1 MEKSSRKINF
11 PKLILGLLLI
21 GLVIEFVRDMFGTG
35 DFVGY
40 VNAGNNVLQG
50 THIYSDYLNTWPPLF
65 SVFSV
70 PLALIDN
77 LNGVVM
83 RGIWL
88 CGMLVCLFW
97 IMKTS
102 VALILEKKLLLP
114 FQSAND
120 EQSIPFHD
128 LRILIPFLLIFRFV
142 LDNMANIQINVFMLG
157 MTVAALND
165 HLKGKDGIGSF
176 WLALSISLKV
186 FTLFMI
192 PYFLVRK
199 KFKLVAYTLG
209 WILLLNI
216 LPFMVFGIDI
226 TLSYYQQF
234 FKERAEPFAMIL
246 HKNQSIF
253 ALFRSL
259 LMEESR
265 GLDIYLNFMHLSV
278 HQAKMVAYVVAGILV
293 TVVLLLLNKV
303 KQPSTSSFLSESFLV
318 MTALPIF
325 SPLAWKAYF
334 IFLWPSCIWICHKL
348 LNPNS
353 NKSPYHKWHIAFMIF
368 FVMTTTLTT
377 EAIVGP
383 YLSDVTE
390 VFACITIGTISLLM
404 LHLMLHV
411 QKFQPSKNE

>member
-1 MEKSSRKINF
+1 M
-11 PKLILGLLLI
+11 LILGLLMI
-21 GLVIEFVRDMFGTG
+21 GLGIEFVRDMFGTG

-40 VNAGNNVLQG
+40 VNAGNNVLHG
-50 THIYSDYLNTWPPLF
+50 NHIYSDYLNTWPPLF
-65 SVFSV
+65 SIFSV
-70 PLALIDN
+70 PLALVDN

-88 CGMLVCLFW
+88 FGMLVCLFW

-120 EQSIPFHD
+120 QQCIPFHD
-128 LRILIPFLLIFRFV
+128 FQILIPFLLIFRFV

-157 MTVAALND
+157 MTLAALND
-165 HLKGKDGIGSF
+165 HLKGKDRIGSF

-209 WILLLNI
+209 WILVLNT
-216 LPFMVFGIDI
+216 LPFMVFGTDT

-253 ALFRSL
+253 AFFRSL

-278 HQAKMVAYVVAGILV
+278 HQAKMVSYAVAGMLV
-293 TVVLLLLNKV
+293 SVVLLILNKV
-303 KQPSTSSFLSESFLV
+303 KQPNTASFLSESFLV

-334 IFLWPSCIWICHKL
+334 IFLWPSCFWICHQL
-348 LNPNS
+348 LKTDS
-353 NKSPYHKWHIAFMIF
+353 NKSSYYNWLIGFMIF
-368 FVMTTTLTT
+368 FVAATTFTT
-377 EAIVGP
+377 DAIVGP

-390 VFACITIGTISLLM
+390 VFACITIGSCALLM
-404 LHLMLHV
+404 AHLMLHIRI
-411 QKFQPSKNE
+411 FQPSNNE

>member
-1 MEKSSRKINF
+1 M
-11 PKLILGLLLI
+11 LILGLLML
-21 GLVIEFVRDMFGTG
+21 GLGIEFVRDMFGTG

-40 VNAGNNVLQG
+40 VNAGNNVLSG

-65 SVFSV
+65 SIFSV

-114 FQSAND
+114 FQSAKD

-128 LRILIPFLLIFRFV
+128 LQIFIPFLLIFRFV

-157 MTVAALND
+157 MTMAALND

-199 KFKLVAYTLG
+199 KFKMVAYTLG
-209 WILLLNI
+209 WILLLNT
-216 LPFMVFGIDI
+216 LPFLVFGIDT
-226 TLSYYQQF
+226 TLSYYVQF

-259 LMEESR
+259 FMEDSR

-278 HQAKMVAYVVAGILV
+278 HQAKMLSYAIAGILV
-293 TVVLLLLNKV
+293 ATVLLILNKV
-303 KQPSTSSFLSESFLV
+303 KQPSTSSFISETFIV

-334 IFLWPSCIWICHKL
+334 IFLWPSCFWICHKL
-348 LNPNS
+348 LNPDS
-353 NKSPYHKWHIAFMIF
+353 NKSPYYQWIIGLMIF
-368 FVMTTTLTT
+368 FVVTTTFTT
-377 EAIVGP
+377 EAIVGS

-390 VFACITIGTISLLM
+390 VFACITIGTCTLLM
-404 LHLMLHV
+404 AHLILHI
-411 QKFQPSKNE
+411 QIFQPSNNE